1 MLLKEA
7 FSVWN
12 SDKSIN
18 LTHFFVRVFYALLA
32 VLAIAAPFL
41 IENESLNGIFSFAND
56 LPKMYLIPFYISVPA
71 GFAALVCLD
80 KLLRNLKNEV
90 VFNCLNVRLLRI
102 LSYCCFFAAAVAVL
116 GGAVIG
122 MKYGHLLFVYACAV
136 LELFVGVIVRV
147 VKNCFQK
154 AVEIKSENDL
164 TI

>member
-1 MLLKEA
+1 M
-7 FSVWN
+7 WN

-90 VFNCLNVRLLRI
+90 VFDCLNVRLLRI

-136 LELFVGVIVRV
+136 LKLFVGVIVRV

>member
-1 MLLKEA
+1 M
-7 FSVWN
+7 WN

-80 KLLRNLKNEV
+80 KLLSNLKQEI
-90 VFNCLNVRLLRI
+90 VFESANVRLLRI
-102 LSYCCFFAAAVAVL
+102 LSWCCVFATGVTLITAIVL
-116 GGAVIG
+116 SAKHNHEIFI
-122 MKYGHLLFVYACAV
+122 YISAIAEF
-136 LELFVGVIVRV
+136 FVGVIVRV
-147 VKNCFQK
+147 VKNCFEK
-154 AVEIKSENDL
+154 AVQIKAENDL

>member
-1 MLLKEA
+1 M
-7 FSVWN
+7 WN

-90 VFNCLNVRLLRI
+90 VFDCLNVRPIADFKLL
-102 LSYCCFFAAAVAVL
+102 
-116 GGAVIG
+116 
-122 MKYGHLLFVYACAV
+122 LLFCRRRCRSGRSGNRHEIRPFVVCLCLCGFGIICRRNSAC
-136 LELFVGVIVRV
+136 
-147 VKNCFQK
+147 C
-154 AVEIKSENDL
+154 
-164 TI
+164 